1 MVWRAAP
8 GPNGDGIA
16 EVAAYGAAYGDTYI
30 DTTDVGDFSPWD
42 TSRSDVRYRD
52 DRYRDDVQGDEFY
65 ADGYGQS
72 PSAVS
77 AMSGR
82 HARPNAGHSPDPVPG
97 QRDERAASAEFRS
110 VMGNFATGVTVITT
124 LDGPTPVGFTCQTF
138 TSLSL
143 DPPLISFAA
152 TRESA
157 SRARILSTGRFCVN
171 ILAYDQRGLCA
182 KFAASGVDRFQ
193 GTPWRLSPNGSP
205 VIGGSVAWIDCAVEA
220 EYPAGDHTIV
230 LGRVHDLAIMRE
242 AAPLVFHRGQ
252 FANCFAAPGGDSLS
266 RAS

>member
-8 GPNGDGIA
+8 ESNGDGIA
-16 EVAAYGAAYGDTYI
+16 EAVAYGAAYGDTY
-30 DTTDVGDFSPWD
+30 GDDSLWDGSPADDASWEGD
-42 TSRSDVRYRD
+42 SWSIASRDSVR
-52 DRYRDDVQGDEFY
+52 G
-65 ADGYGQS
+65 
-72 PSAVS
+72 VS
-77 AMSGR
+77 AREIMTASGR
-82 HARPNAGHSPDPVPG
+82 HARPATASDAPGPASAPTDSPAAE
-97 QRDERAASAEFRS
+97 RDERRASAAFRA

-124 LDGPTPVGFTCQTF
+124 LDGQTPVGFTCQAF

-143 DPPLISFAA
+143 DPPLISFAVS
-152 TRESA
+152 RQSA

-193 GTPWRLSPNGSP
+193 GTPWRLSPHGSP
-205 VIGGSVAWIDCAVEA
+205 AIDGSIGWIDCSVEA

-230 LGRVHDLAIMRE
+230 LGRVHDLAITRE
-242 AAPLVFHRGQ
+242 AAPLVFHRGE
-252 FANCFAAPGGDSLS
+252 FANCFATPGGDSLS